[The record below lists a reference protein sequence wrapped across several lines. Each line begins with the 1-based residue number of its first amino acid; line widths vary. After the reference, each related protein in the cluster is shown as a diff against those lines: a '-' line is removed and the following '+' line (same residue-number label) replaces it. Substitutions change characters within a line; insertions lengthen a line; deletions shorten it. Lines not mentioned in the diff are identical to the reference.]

1 MRGDLIRSV
10 SAFALM
16 AALAGGGAMAQ
27 TGGNGT
33 AGASGQSGGGAA
45 QQQMPQQ
52 GAGETKGGGDQGS
65 GGRQSGQR
73 SGAGAQSGAGGGAAG
88 TETPKASDRAR
99 EKASPK
105 SAIQGSQDT
114 PKASE
119 RGQEKASPKSAV
131 RDGDKDGKQRAEDK
145 RDRDGKQRAEDAK
158 DKANE
163 KSGTF
168 GQSPEGR
175 KGTGAGGGKAGDDR
189 KAGDGSMQDRT
200 QSRAGDQ
207 DQGARVQLSDQQRT
221 TIRERITSHRG
232 GRDRVTNVNFDIRVG
247 ARVPRN
253 VTLVELPPD
262 VIRVVPEYRGFRY
275 VVVEDEIVI
284 INPRTFMVVAVV
296 DSGGRAASRGGSSG
310 QRQVGLTLTPDQRRF
325 LVTHIERR
333 PAVSLG
339 IGNVTIGMRVPET
352 VELRPVPEVVIERI
366 PDLRQYRYF
375 VFEDEVAIVD
385 PRSSEVVLTVE
396 E

>member
-1 MRGDLIRSV
+1 MRVDLIRSV

-16 AALAGGGAMAQ
+16 AALAGGSALAQ
-27 TGGNGT
+27 TGGS
-33 AGASGQSGGGAA
+33 GAPGQSGSGAT
-45 QQQMPQQ
+45 QQQQLPQQ
-52 GAGETKGGGDQGS
+52 GGSEMKGGGDRGS
-65 GGRQSGQR
+65 SGQR
-73 SGAGAQSGAGGGAAG
+73 SGAGTQSGAGGG

-105 SAIQGSQDT
+105 SAVQGNQDT

-119 RGQEKASPKSAV
+119 RAQEKASPKSAV
-131 RDGDKDGKQRAEDK
+131 RQGDKDANGKQRAEDK
-145 RDRDGKQRAEDAK
+145 RGREGKQRAED
-158 DKANE
+158 KAGQ

-168 GQSPEGR
+168 GQGPEGR
-175 KGTGAGGGKAGDDR
+175 KGTGAGGGRAGEER
-189 KAGDGSMQDRT
+189 KAGEERMQDRT
-200 QSRAGDQ
+200 QSRAGEEDK
-207 DQGARVQLSDQQRT
+207 GARVQLSEQQRT
-221 TIRERITSHRG
+221 TIRERITTHRG

-247 ARVPRN
+247 ARVPR
-253 VTLVELPPD
+253 TLTLYELPPD
-262 VIRVVPEYRGFRY
+262 VISIVPEYRGYRY

-284 INPRTFMVVAVV
+284 VNPRTYAIVAVV
-296 DSGGRAASRGGSSG
+296 DSGGRAASRGSSG
-310 QRQVGLTLTPDQRRF
+310 SVQARLTLTPEQKRF

-339 IGNVTIGMRVPET
+339 IGNVTIGMRVPGT
-352 VELRPVPEVVIERI
+352 VELRPMPEVVVERI